1 MKSPS
6 GLLFSNDCSVSIL
19 VQIYIFLCFKP
30 VIWKYHGNSSHLN
43 NSHHDCSHHDRCY
56 YDCSHQVTMHD
67 SSHLLLIWP
76 KLIIIIIM
84 ALFKRIQKVA
94 LPLLNLFNYQAEKK
108 KKLQVLKSRNIK
120 SSRLVCHVMWVYL
133 VFFYL
138 ILAVIAF
145 CPTTFSPI
153 L

>member
-1 MKSPS
+1 
-6 GLLFSNDCSVSIL
+6 
-19 VQIYIFLCFKP
+19 
-30 VIWKYHGNSSHLN
+30 
-43 NSHHDCSHHDRCY
+43 
-56 YDCSHQVTMHD
+56 
-67 SSHLLLIWP
+67 
-76 KLIIIIIM
+76 M
-84 ALFKRIQKVA
+84 ALFKRIHEVA
-94 LPLLNLFNYQAEKK
+94 LPLLNLFNYQAGKK

-145 CPTTFSPI
+145 FPTTFPPI

>member
-1 MKSPS
+1 
-6 GLLFSNDCSVSIL
+6 
-19 VQIYIFLCFKP
+19 
-30 VIWKYHGNSSHLN
+30 
-43 NSHHDCSHHDRCY
+43 
-56 YDCSHQVTMHD
+56 
-67 SSHLLLIWP
+67 
-76 KLIIIIIM
+76 M
-84 ALFKRIQKVA
+84 ALFKRIHEVA
-94 LPLLNLFNYQAEKK
+94 LPLLNLFNYQAGKKK

-138 ILAVIAF
+138 ILALIAF

>member
-1 MKSPS
+1 
-6 GLLFSNDCSVSIL
+6 
-19 VQIYIFLCFKP
+19 
-30 VIWKYHGNSSHLN
+30 
-43 NSHHDCSHHDRCY
+43 
-56 YDCSHQVTMHD
+56 
-67 SSHLLLIWP
+67 
-76 KLIIIIIM
+76 M
-84 ALFKRIQKVA
+84 ALFKRIHEVA

-108 KKLQVLKSRNIK
+108 KSRNIK

-138 ILAVIAF
+138 ILALIAF

>member
-1 MKSPS
+1 MKGQLDASSLFILYCDYNEELVSFKDPYVTFVRVKSPS

-43 NSHHDCSHHDRCY
+43 NSHHDCSHDRCY

-76 KLIIIIIM
+76 KLIIIKVHNNYNNGIIR
-84 ALFKRIQKVA
+84 KNPRGG
-94 LPLLNLFNYQAEKK
+94 
-108 KKLQVLKSRNIK
+108 
-120 SSRLVCHVMWVYL
+120 SSSVE
-133 VFFYL
+133 
-138 ILAVIAF
+138 
-145 CPTTFSPI
+145 PI
-153 L
+153 